1 MVEVNIMRKPVIGIL
16 APRRFNEEDPF
27 ECQSRFVDNYPKKI
41 IKAGG
46 VPIGLLFPNEV
57 FNEDEIKMCDGLII
71 QGGPHLGSSHI
82 CALHYAYLHK
92 IPVLGVCLGMQTM
105 VGYEWFWQ
113 KHSGKLNYDII
124 NKEFDYDSESYYLFD
139 KDGHDKLDPFVL
151 KDIKKSKHKVFI
163 DKNSRLYDIFYTDV
177 LDMPSLHKSIAKK
190 EVFDNSF
197 IFKVTG
203 LSDDG
208 EIEVIESNSDWWCVG
223 VQFHPELED
232 ENLKLFENFVLKCF
246 K

>member
-1 MVEVNIMRKPVIGIL
+1 MKKPVIGII
-16 APRRFNEEDPF
+16 APRRFDLEDPF
-27 ECQSRFVDNYPKKI
+27 ECQSRFVDNFPKRVVE
-41 IKAGG
+41 AGG
-46 VPIGLLFPNEV
+46 IPIGLLFPDEV

-113 KHSGKLNYDII
+113 KHSGMVDYDII
-124 NKEFDYDSESYYLFD
+124 CKEFDYDCECSYLFD
-139 KDGHDKLDPFVL
+139 KEGHDKLEPFVL
-151 KDIKKSKHKVFI
+151 KNIEKSKHKVFI
-163 DKNSRLYDIFYTDV
+163 DKESRLYDIFETDV
-177 LDMPSLHKSIAKK
+177 LNMPSLHKSMARK
-190 EVFDNSF
+190 EIFDNSK

-208 EIEVIESNSDWWCVG
+208 EIEVIESYSDWWCVG
-223 VQFHPELED
+223 VQFHPELEVG
-232 ENLKLFENFVLKCF
+232 NLKLFKKFIDESSGV
-246 K
+246 